1 MAIKTIKNKIRAVKK
16 TSKVTKAMEAVSA
29 VKMRKSQERALR
41 GRPYAVAALSILKRL
56 SGSMEGVSHPL
67 STTRPVEKLCIV
79 VFASDK
85 GLAGAL
91 NSSVLKEAVFAIEK
105 QGVSKENVDVV
116 TVGRKAYEFFSKRGY
131 TVSRHFADI
140 EDSAREDEIIEIT
153 NHLIEG
159 FLIGAFDACMIVYT
173 NFKSTFEQKAMSRT
187 VLPLSLPNIE
197 DMVKNIVPGKGKYA
211 LAMAPSDV
219 SVQSYT
225 VEPDAAAV
233 LDVLM
238 PSLVNIALYHALL
251 EARASEHSARMVAMK
266 NASDKAREVSKDLT
280 LVYNKARQALITREV
295 SEIVG
300 GMEAMA
306 K

>member
-41 GRPYAVAALSILKRL
+41 GRPYAVAALSVLKRL
-56 SGSMEGVSHPL
+56 SGSMEGISHPL
-67 STTRPVEKLCIV
+67 ATARPVGKLCLV
-79 VFASDK
+79 VFTSDK

-91 NSSVLKEAVFAIEK
+91 NSSVLKEALLAIEK
-105 QGVSKENVDVV
+105 QGLSKESVEVV
-116 TVGRKAYEFFSKRGY
+116 TVGRKAYEFFSKREY
-131 TVSRHFADI
+131 RVARHFADI
-140 EDSAREDEIIEIT
+140 EDSAREDEIVEIT

-159 FLIGAFDACMIVYT
+159 YLIGAFDSAVIVYT
-173 NFKSTFEQKAMSRT
+173 NFKSTFEQKAVSRT

-197 DMVKNIVPGKGKYA
+197 EMVKNIVPGKGKYA
-211 LAMAPSDV
+211 LADHSGDAE
-219 SVQSYT
+219 VQSYT
-225 VEPDAAAV
+225 VEPDAQTV
-233 LDVLM
+233 LDALM

-266 NASDKAREVSKDLT
+266 NASDKARDVSKELT